1 MLATFVIGLRE
12 GLEAAL
18 IVGIIAAFLKQSGRT
33 GALRSM
39 WIGVGAA
46 VLVCLGVGIG
56 LQALNQHLPQ
66 RQQEMLEAVV
76 AAVAVAMV
84 SAMILWMR
92 RHSRNLRGEL
102 RTAAEGALAAGG
114 ATALVVMAFL
124 AVFREGFETAVFLL
138 AAFQA
143 SGSAGAAVAG
153 AALGIAVALVLGWLI
168 YRGGIK
174 LNLSR
179 FFRITGVVLV
189 FVAGGLVISALR
201 GAHEAA
207 WITIGQQTA
216 VELTGIIT
224 PGGVPESLLTG
235 VLGIRSTL
243 PVIEVGAWLL
253 YVVPMLLVVVW
264 PARWQLTAQRRA
276 LVLGTVAVVSA
287 VVGLLLMLVVRP
299 VDATGPVAVDLTGT
313 MTAGTDP
320 ITGLDLTG
328 ETVTVAATVDLA
340 ADRSS
345 ARLVLHGAVT
355 ADGTTTLTLV
365 GHDTVAGR
373 DASVLTGTPLQAAA
387 TDLPTALT
395 RDQVIALNGG
405 RLPVGAGTVRSD
417 STFGATWTDLIEPT
431 VLVQPSGSDL
441 LGLSVDL
448 RRRVDLTTDAGRTLP
463 GGDVAAAT
471 LTIGPGRTDEL
482 LATADG
488 RAADQARAQVLGVV
502 VPWLLLVF
510 AAVVAAF
517 ALAAVVRARRESAP
531 AEPELVGA
539 ENPPR

>member
-18 IVGIIAAFLKQSGRT
+18 IVGIIAAFLRQSGRS

-39 WIGVGAA
+39 WIGVAAA
-46 VLVCLGVGIG
+46 VVVCLGVGIG

-76 AAVAVAMV
+76 AAIAVVMV

-102 RTAAEGALAAGG
+102 RSAAADALAAGS

-153 AALGIAVALVLGWLI
+153 AALGIAVALVLGWLV

-174 LNLSR
+174 LNLSK

-216 VELTGIIT
+216 LDLTGIIT

-235 VLGIRSTL
+235 VLGIRATL

-253 YVVPMLLVVVW
+253 YVVPMLLVVLW
-264 PARWQLTAQRRA
+264 PAAWPLTSRRRA
-276 LVLGTVAVVSA
+276 TVLGAVAAGSA
-287 VVGLLLMLVVRP
+287 AVGLLLVLVVRP
-299 VDATGPVAVDLTGT
+299 VETDGPVAVDLTGT
-313 MTAGTDP
+313 ISAGIDP
-320 ITGLDLTG
+320 LTGADRTG
-328 ETVTVAATVDLA
+328 ETLTIPATVDLA

-345 ARLVLHGAVT
+345 AVLTLGGEVAV
-355 ADGTTTLTLV
+355 DGTTSLALV
-365 GHDTVAGR
+365 GHDTVDGR
-373 DASVLTGTPLQAAA
+373 DASVLTGTALQATA
-387 TDLPTALT
+387 TGLPTTLT
-395 RDQVIALNGG
+395 RDQVIDLNGG

-417 STFGATWTDLIEPT
+417 STFAATWTDLVEPT
-431 VLVQPSGSDL
+431 LLVQPSGSAL

-448 RRRVDLTTDAGRTLP
+448 RRRVDLTTDTGRTLS
-463 GGDVAAAT
+463 GGEVGAAT
-471 LTIGPGRTDEL
+471 LTVDPVRTEQL
-482 LATADG
+482 LASAGD
-488 RAADQARAQVLGVV
+488 RSDQQARAQVLGSV

-510 AAVVAAF
+510 AAVLAAF
-517 ALAAVVRARRESAP
+517 ALAAVLRARREAIPAP
-531 AEPELVGA
+531 PELVGA